1 MIFFSDA
8 HGTLTACVP
17 TPLHQGSNLAN
28 DIILIAPFPESAVVS
43 VFFKLPNGVLLE
55 PSLAEDLKMTELPNF
70 AGVLFNNEGVGLS
83 AWRLKLGPAITRYS
97 GDLSVQ
103 FAITWGSTPVGNTS
117 VAPTVTTDTV
127 MINVGTGISYI
138 QPSIDQASWDVIVQA
153 IALAR
158 QASENAEDYADRA
171 ETAERNA
178 ADILIDALKYRGS
191 VLRYL
196 MLPADASN
204 GDVYSISEPYYDVTS
219 KVYYPAGAM
228 FAYVFPTA
236 SSRRMWMPLYA
247 NTYWTDGAHV
257 ITDASDLT
265 SEYFASLSGRVI
277 VAGITIAETSTLPV
291 INVPASVTELIFK
304 ECDIFSSFRAANGAG
319 IRTSIRGF
327 KYTGGTV
334 YAPLIG
340 VPTLRYFS
348 GVDDCSGNIELENC
362 SDIRGCTFFKATGCR
377 GIVNSTV
384 DLSDPRSYQDD
395 YYSLSTCSLISNLNT
410 VGSRPTGDAKA
421 RIYATTCRGIDA
433 YTCDGYTLD
442 KNTSIDTIPVKSP
455 SIFNTVADVYTVEG
469 ANQLFALKSDLGR
482 VFNFK
487 GTVENYSD
495 LPTDAVENDVYRV
508 INDDTPYNAGLYAWT
523 GSEWSYLGNIDDV
536 SEKIVELEERVKML
550 EEDTSSTEWDHV
562 IETYEDFFRFFS
574 AGNSI
579 SGTVLVKGV
588 SGFTYLSSYTIPATV
603 SHIKFL
609 GCEFDTGEGGEPFII
624 RGSKSTIIEGI
635 SVTNLD
641 TDHEHVIILD
651 FFGGVRDC
659 HGPLDLERCDHVYNC
674 TILRAYTC
682 TDISNVTLYTTPLT
696 GSVSERVNAGFY
708 SCSLITNV
716 LIDEEEG
723 AADGDT
729 AIEFS
734 SCTNISNVHLAG
746 NVQETITY
754 SNCRFVDGE
763 TCEGYYTA
771 EDAGKVPSVSLDG
784 IKALLLPNT
793 IAANKAWGGTL
804 AKDSFTIPKDEYGL
818 FVVVANECRIS
829 FQTQNSFNG
838 TLEDRSYTGSITLI
852 LRYKQA
858 YQDQYNNDLVREA
871 IDIISI
877 DTTNAQIPQFLYT
890 QLRELNSDI
899 TITRIVGVPNIVRFA
914 MNTKVL
920 ND

>member
-1 MIFFSDA
+1 MIFFSNA

-43 VFFKLPNGVLLE
+43 VFFRLPNGVLLE
-55 PSLAEDLKMTELPNF
+55 PSLAEDLRMTELPNF
-70 AGVLFNNEGVGLS
+70 AGVLFNNKGVGLS

-138 QPSIDQASWDVIVQA
+138 QPSIEQASWDIIVQA

-158 QASENAEDYADRA
+158 QASENAEGYADRA

-178 ADILIDALKYRGS
+178 AKLLIDALKYQGS
-191 VLRYL
+191 ALRYS
-196 MLPADASN
+196 MLPSDASN
-204 GDVYSISEPYYDVTS
+204 GDVYSILEPYYDVTS

-228 FAYVFPTA
+228 FAYVIARPIDGRT
-236 SSRRMWMPLYA
+236 WIPLYA

-277 VAGITIAETSTLPV
+277 VAGITIAETNTLPV
-291 INVPASVTELIFK
+291 INIPASVTELIFK
-304 ECDIFSSFRAANGAG
+304 ECDIFRSFRAANA
-319 IRTSIRGF
+319 RVTSVRGF
-327 KYTGGTV
+327 KYTGDTV
-334 YAPLIG
+334 YAPSVG
-340 VPTLRYFS
+340 VPTLSYFS
-348 GVDDCSGNIELENC
+348 GVDDCSENIELVNC

-377 GIVNSTV
+377 SIVNSTV

-395 YYSLSTCSLISNLNT
+395 YYSLSTCSFISNLNT

-433 YTCDGYTLD
+433 YTCDGYEFE
-442 KNTSIDTIPVKSP
+442 KNTSADTIPVKSP
-455 SIFNTVADVYTVEG
+455 GLFNTIADVYTVKG
-469 ANQLFALKSDLGR
+469 ADRRFALKSDLGR

-495 LPTDAVENDVYRV
+495 LPTDAAENDVYRV
-508 INDDTPYNAGLYAWT
+508 INDDTPFNAGLYAWT
-523 GSEWSYLGNIDDV
+523 GSDWSYLGNIDDV
-536 SEKIVELEERVKML
+536 SEKIVELEERVKTL
-550 EEDTSSTEWDHV
+550 EEDTSSNEWDHV

-588 SGFTYLSSYTIPATV
+588 SGFTFLSSYTIPATV

-609 GCEFDTGEGGEPFII
+609 GCEFDTGEGGTAFII

-641 TDHEHVIILD
+641 TDHEYSIKLD
-651 FFGGVRDC
+651 YFGGVRDC
-659 HGPLDLERCDHVYNC
+659 HGPLDLDQCDHVYNC
-674 TILRAYTC
+674 TILRAYYC
-682 TDISNVTLYTTPLT
+682 NDLSNVTLYTTPLT
-696 GSVSERVNAGFY
+696 GSVSGRVNAGFY
-708 SCSLITNV
+708 NCSLITNV

-723 AADGDT
+723 ASGDDT
-729 AIEFS
+729 AVEFS
-734 SCTNISNVHLAG
+734 YCTNISNVHLAV

-771 EDAGKVPSVSLDG
+771 EDAGKVPSVSFNG
-784 IKALLLPNT
+784 AKALLLPNT

-804 AKDSFTIPKDEYGL
+804 AKETFTIPQNEYGL
-818 FVVVANECRIS
+818 FVVVADECRIS
-829 FQTQNSFNG
+829 FQTKGTFNG
-838 TLEDRSYTGSITLI
+838 TIQDRSYTGSITLI

-858 YQDQYNNDLVREA
+858 YEDQYNSDVVREA

-877 DTTNAQIPQFLYT
+877 DTTNALIPQFKYT
-890 QLRELNSDI
+890 QLRDLNSDI
-899 TITRIVGVPNIVRFA
+899 TITRIEGVPNIVRFA